1 MFQGFTDET
10 FEFFM
15 ALSFN
20 NNREF
25 FHENHEW
32 YMRAVRRPALELA
45 AALGESVRALS
56 PELETRPERVVSRIN
71 RDLRFTN
78 DKTPYRD
85 YIWLAFRRPR
95 EDRKTTLGAF
105 FDLSCSGASFGMG
118 FYQENRPLMNGLR
131 RRLTLDPQG
140 FCEVLSSAPGFTAH
154 VDHFKRK
161 AAPAELPEPLRPW
174 YLARSFYFDRDIK
187 DFTLIKSPALAQEIV
202 RGYTELAPLF
212 AYFDSIA
219 PEEDPAGF

>member
-25 FHENHEW
+25 FHENHDW
-32 YMRAVRRPALELA
+32 YVRAVRRPALELA
-45 AALGESVRALS
+45 GALGESVRKLS
-56 PELETRPERVVSRIN
+56 PELETRPEKVVSRIN

-95 EDRKTTLGAF
+95 EDRKTTIGAY
-105 FDLSCSGASFGMG
+105 FDLSCSGASYGIG

-131 RRLTLDPQG
+131 RRLLTRPQ
-140 FCEVLSSAPGFTAH
+140 ELSALLADIEGRFVPH
-154 VDHFKRK
+154 VDHFKRLPVPQ
-161 AAPAELPEPLRPW
+161 AVPQELTNW
-174 YLARSFYFDRDIK
+174 YRAKSFYFEKDIR
-187 DFTLIKSPALAQEIV
+187 DFTLIKSDSLAREIAK
-202 RGYTELAPLF
+202 GYTELAALF
-212 AYFDSIA
+212 HYFESIA
-219 PEEDPAGF
+219 PEEDMP